1 MFTHL
6 RSALCTA
13 ALLLS
18 PAFARA
24 QVYLP
29 ASAPP
34 VPGSAQANTSQ
45 VYHYFN
51 GVPYYQ
57 GFYYPGPQGYYE
69 PLGTVYRTALGFDIP
84 SLIVIAPPVTTTA
97 SGPVATSVAAPA
109 RTETATLNV
118 RLPAQAELYIQD
130 KKMGQ
135 TGVNRTFVTPPLAEG
150 QTYLYRIKAVWS
162 DNGYKREVKRTV
174 IVAAGDH
181 ASLTILGMADEK

>member
-6 RSALCTA
+6 RSSLCTA
-13 ALLLS
+13 ALLLT
-18 PAFARA
+18 PVLAHA

-29 ASAPP
+29 GSASP
-34 VPGSAQANTSQ
+34 VPGSVQANTSQ
-45 VYHYFN
+45 IYHYFN

-69 PLGTVYRTALGFDIP
+69 PLGSIYRTALGFDIP
-84 SLIVIAPPVTTTA
+84 SLIVIAPSVTATP
-97 SGPVATSVAAPA
+97 SGPVATTVAAPA
-109 RTETATLNV
+109 RAETATLNV
-118 RLPAQAELYIQD
+118 RLPEQAELYIQD

-135 TGVNRTFVTPPLAEG
+135 TGANRKFVTPSLAEG

-162 DNGYKREVKRTV
+162 ENGYEREVKRTV

-181 ASLTILGMADEK
+181 ASLSILGAADAK

>member
-1 MFTHL
+1 MFTHV
-6 RSALCTA
+6 RSSLCTA

-18 PAFARA
+18 PVFAHA

-29 ASAPP
+29 GSASP

-45 VYHYFN
+45 IYHYFH

-69 PLGTVYRTALGFDIP
+69 PLGSVYRTALGFDIP
-84 SLIVIAPPVTTTA
+84 SLIVIAPVTATA

-118 RLPAQAELYIQD
+118 RLPEQAELYIQD

-135 TGVNRTFVTPPLAEG
+135 TGANRTFVTPPLADG

>member
-1 MFTHL
+1 
-6 RSALCTA
+6 
-13 ALLLS
+13 
-18 PAFARA
+18 
-24 QVYLP
+24 
-29 ASAPP
+29 
-34 VPGSAQANTSQ
+34 
-45 VYHYFN
+45 
-51 GVPYYQ
+51 
-57 GFYYPGPQGYYE
+57 
-69 PLGTVYRTALGFDIP
+69 
-84 SLIVIAPPVTTTA
+84 VIAPPVTTTA

-162 DNGYKREVKRTV
+162 ANGYERVVKRTV

-181 ASLTILGMADEK
+181 ASLSILGAADAK